1 MKRYMKTKYESKLL
15 EYEMAQASAEHHDN
29 LVWSVSTLTW
39 GVSSVLLGF
48 VLNNITKNSLGVVV
62 LMFCLIGIFLILC
75 SWSFAR
81 QFRDLRNQKYKR
93 CKELELELGIIQHTV
108 IKYKNG
114 SQTTMYSIIMILFL
128 ITWSVVIFKV
138 VGSFFG
144 FNFPLI

>member
-1 MKRYMKTKYESKLL
+1 MKQYTKTKFESKLL
-15 EYEMAQASAEHHDN
+15 EYEMAQSSAEHHDN

-48 VLNNITKNSLGVVV
+48 VLNNISKNSLGITV
-62 LMFCLIGIFLILC
+62 LLFCLIGIFLILC

-81 QFRDLRNQKYKR
+81 QFRDLRNQKYNR
-93 CKELELELGIIQHTV
+93 CKQLELELGINQHRM

-128 ITWSVVIFKV
+128 ITWSVVFIKV
-138 VGSFFG
+138 LGSFWG
-144 FNFPLI
+144 YNFPLI